1 MLRAVLLKS
10 MRSHFLI
17 ALAVCLL
24 TLAVARPPIASAG
37 QESAKARAAASDIS
51 GMYTF
56 LREGEFV
63 QLTVDDGKLSGYVSR
78 FGDSDSD
85 KGQFIDQFFDKTS
98 LQGDHLSFT
107 TKTIHGMW
115 YEFSGTITITS
126 GRKPPEEGYRVIKG
140 TLIQHA
146 SDAKGVDNAMQRQVE
161 FKSFPADLSKP

>member
-1 MLRAVLLKS
+1 
-10 MRSHFLI
+10 MRSYFRI
-17 ALAVCLL
+17 ALTACLL
-24 TLAVARPPIASAG
+24 TLAVVRPPIAPAAT
-37 QESAKARAAASDIS
+37 QESAKARDAASDIS

-98 LQGDHLSFT
+98 LQGDHISFT

-115 YEFSGTITITS
+115 YEFSGTIAITS

-146 SDAKGVDNAMQRQVE
+146 SDAKGVDKAMQRQVE

>member
-1 MLRAVLLKS
+1 
-10 MRSHFLI
+10 
-17 ALAVCLL
+17 
-24 TLAVARPPIASAG
+24 
-37 QESAKARAAASDIS
+37 
-51 GMYTF
+51 MYTF

-98 LQGDHLSFT
+98 LQGDHISFT

-115 YEFSGTITITS
+115 YEFSGTIAITS

-146 SDAKGVDNAMQRQVE
+146 SDAKGVDKAMQRQVE

>member
-1 MLRAVLLKS
+1 
-10 MRSHFLI
+10 MRCHFLI
-17 ALAVCLL
+17 ALSVCLL
-24 TLAVARPPIASAG
+24 TQAVARPPIASAAV
-37 QESAKARAAASDIS
+37 QESAKARDAASDIS

-63 QLTVDDGKLSGYVSR
+63 QLTVDDGRLSGYVSR

-98 LQGDHLSFT
+98 LQGDRLSFT
-107 TKTIHGMW
+107 TKIIHGMW

-140 TLIQHA
+140 TLIQHT
-146 SDAKGVDNAMQRQVE
+146 SDDKGAE
-161 FKSFPADLSKP
+161 KA

>member
-1 MLRAVLLKS
+1 

-17 ALAVCLL
+17 ALTVCLL
-24 TLAVARPPIASAG
+24 TLAVARPPIASAT
-37 QESAKARAAASDIS
+37 QKSAKAQDAASDIS

-63 QLTVDDGKLSGYVSR
+63 QFTVDDGRLSGYVSR

-115 YEFSGTITITS
+115 YEFSGTVTTTP

-140 TLIQHA
+140 TLIQHS
-146 SDAKGVDNAMQRQVE
+146 SDDKGADKAMQRQVE